1 MKRCARNCHKYIQ
14 GKHKCGEADKCP
26 GFEVCCHI
34 DLHPEEKHR
43 QSMEKRE
50 EKRKR
55 GEEKKEEGK
64 ARKKQKDDL
73 VRVTPHPEFDGWWE
87 DELARVIA
95 SSPNLY
101 GDGTDT
107 AKRAKAMIVVTEQW
121 TQARRATR
129 YSSAAL
135 DFEVCAVNAL
145 LMITLCDVGRSQAAI
160 NKQIKQELRATRLVP
175 EQEIAYIHRRQQ
187 ELKGMGAELADK
199 YDAEEAQAKLA
210 EQEEDQEA
218 EDDVIDATAI
228 IAEML
233 SCRDAD
239 DDGDKEGEGELCE
252 DNV

>member
-73 VRVTPHPEFDGWWE
+73 MRVTPHPEFDGWWE

-95 SSPNLY
+95 SSPDLY

-121 TQARRATR
+121 TQARRAT
-129 YSSAAL
+129 
-135 DFEVCAVNAL
+135 
-145 LMITLCDVGRSQAAI
+145 RSQAAI